1 MTESISV
8 GWTTFILTYWFSAG
22 WPPRLA
28 DASFPTPWGTEN
40 WLQTTPGL
48 SWQSLCPL
56 PGPSPVGTVMLLP
69 PKVFKYSTEY
79 HLLLL
84 RHVDSGIVP
93 GTPPGSTLT
102 LSCTYVWL
110 PAKVYRYSIKIYL
123 LLFRHYNKACLFPGT
138 PPGSTSSI
146 VYLASNQSTKLFGW
160 VGNIHRMLGKTLC
173 YASYVEIYIIYSFHS
188 ENITIST

>member
-8 GWTTFILTYWFSAG
+8 GWTMFILAYWFSAG

-28 DASFPTPWGTEN
+28 DVSFPTPWGTEN

-93 GTPPGSTLT
+93 GTPPGSTLP
-102 LSCTYVWL
+102 LSCTFIWL
-110 PAKVYRYSIKIYL
+110 PAKVYRYSIKAYL
-123 LLFRHYNKACLFPGT
+123 LLFRHYKGPCLFSGT
-138 PPGSTSSI
+138 PPRSISSI
-146 VYLASNQSTKLFGW
+146 VYRASNQANKLLGR
-160 VGNIHRMLGKTLC
+160 VGK
-173 YASYVEIYIIYSFHS
+173 YP
-188 ENITIST
+188 